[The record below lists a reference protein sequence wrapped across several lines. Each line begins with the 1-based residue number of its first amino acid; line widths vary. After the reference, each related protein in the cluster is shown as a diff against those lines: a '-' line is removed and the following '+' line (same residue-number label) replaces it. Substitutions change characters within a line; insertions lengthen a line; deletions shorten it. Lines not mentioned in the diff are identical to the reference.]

1 MYHFYHTIF
10 QINITL
16 YRRTIFIL
24 FELYNVSNLVR
35 ILTNRLTTQN
45 RLNSKIFLFEFFHF
59 FISNTSESILNIT
72 DIEFSNFIMNNYFKK
87 NDASS
92 DDEPFK

>member
-1 MYHFYHTIF
+1 MTPS
-10 QINITL
+10 
-16 YRRTIFIL
+16 IL
-24 FELYNVSNLVR
+24 KRKGRPR